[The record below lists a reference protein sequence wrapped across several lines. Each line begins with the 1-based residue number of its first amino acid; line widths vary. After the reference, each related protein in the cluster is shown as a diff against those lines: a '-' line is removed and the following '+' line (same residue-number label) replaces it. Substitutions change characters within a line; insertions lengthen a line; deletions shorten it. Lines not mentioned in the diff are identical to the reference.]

1 MGQRRYRLERVD
13 AELKTERR
21 SGWKIRDDPPVSG
34 IEYVYTVTDNNYA
47 QRNSWEFLVRV
58 PDAHGGTI
66 EVRPSV
72 VPNVRAWAGLDR
84 RAVMFERVTIGRYRG
99 ACYCKVA
106 LADPSGERTRLIARM
121 DEKNR
126 LPYWFRSVRPRM
138 RAKEAIRRTRGTDGD
153 SLVITVP
160 ADDHQQMIA
169 LFLAAKAWVLK
180 ERFRLRNSVTARPRI
195 SARWKI
201 HRSSN

>member
-1 MGQRRYRLERVD
+1 MSRRRYRLERVD

-21 SGWKIRDDPPVSG
+21 SRWKIRDDPPVPG
-34 IEYVYTVTDNNYA
+34 IEYVYNVTDDNYT

-58 PDAHGGTI
+58 PDARGGTI

-72 VPNVRAWAGLDR
+72 VPNVRAWAGMDR
-84 RAVMFERVTIGRYRG
+84 RALMFERVTMGRYRG

-106 LADPSGERTRLIARM
+106 LADSSGERTRLIARV
-121 DEKNR
+121 DEKKN
-126 LPYWFRSVRPRM
+126 LPYWFRSLRGRM
-138 RAKEAIRRTRGTDGD
+138 RSKAAIRRTRGTDSE

-180 ERFRLRNSVTARPRI
+180 ERFYFRNGA
-195 SARWKI
+195 A
-201 HRSSN
+201 